1 MNQLLIDKVRNVC
14 KLALLFMMV
23 AGTSF
28 AWLRS
33 VAAQETTFDVVKQI
47 VSPRAL
53 DALPRND
60 FFSTESLDDKA
71 KLLSEELLLKA
82 LDSEAF
88 YTLVGQF
95 KPVSE
100 GFWGGYFSV
109 DSADLTEIEQVRA
122 ALRSWNVPG
131 MFFADVLVY
140 ESLQHGQRYAS
151 AYVIHIPSLKNLI
164 ERESEFFARWGITV
178 NTPPGEIMMTIE
190 RTRQPDD
197 RWRGFG
203 LVFGYPK
210 YAIDFFVTAGMHQR
224 TSGEFVERDFR
235 QVATFAGRSGRF
247 VYAVPKLSRPGPED
261 IALQRRAALF
271 LTEYKRLR
279 PQYTAP
285 TKNPSGLLR
294 DWMDD
299 GHGKCHP
306 DHLLAK
312 LPAKTESELDA
323 EIASWSTAEV
333 RPPEVKFNH
342 LYVVLSQA
350 DFDAVR
356 TSDFLLN
363 QFAASDQGFPKFL
376 AVDGPC
382 QSIYLRGRD
391 TYIELFGPEN
401 KFGEPVGKI
410 GVGWTVEKVGELDV
424 LQGLLTKDSSD
435 SFTRVLNQWDFDREG
450 AAVNWYHS
458 LFRKQ
463 SSTSGAVWWFSETHV
478 DFMPALYPEKSS
490 DGDRISR
497 QDFLASRY
505 DATRILKNFT
515 NLTIHLPLEA
525 ARSLRSDLDQVGWRS
540 EEFDSRTWILRGP
553 DFRLMIIVQPE
564 GANARL
570 SSIGFETNP
579 GFETQ
584 SQQSL
589 GDEMEVSF
597 DGKQSGWIVF
607 K

>member
-247 VYAVPKLSRPGPED
+247 VSAVPKLSRPGPED